1 MKSLG
6 LILFQPLFLLC
17 FCFKNLDLST
27 IPLTHVDFSLIAL
40 FVIITFIEP
49 ILFECFYSLNNKFA
63 CFIMMAI
70 FFLTTYFKTFNFIE

>member
-49 ILFECFYSLNNKFA
+49 I
-63 CFIMMAI
+63 
-70 FFLTTYFKTFNFIE
+70 